1 MNKLNILIGGGKLN
15 NLPSLESSSRW
26 FSMRSMRIANRLFC
40 AILICL
46 GMLSCAK
53 PLPDEFDEDARG
65 IENINDIEEES
76 EESEDTFSVNVGIQG
91 AEWNYPENW
100 EFDWP

>member
-1 MNKLNILIGGGKLN
+1 
-15 NLPSLESSSRW
+15 
-26 FSMRSMRIANRLFC
+26 MRTLRVVSRLFC
-40 AILICL
+40 TLLLCL
-46 GMLSCAK
+46 GILSCAN
-53 PLPDEFDEDARG
+53 PLPEELSEDDARS

-76 EESEDTFSVNVGIQG
+76 EESEDTFNVNIGIKG

>member
-1 MNKLNILIGGGKLN
+1 
-15 NLPSLESSSRW
+15 
-26 FSMRSMRIANRLFC
+26 MRCMRVVSRLFC
-40 AILICL
+40 ALLICL

-76 EESEDTFSVNVGIQG
+76 EESEDTFNVNVGIQG

-100 EFDWP
+100 EFDWPW